1 MTVFTRALGA
11 GAIVLALVLTG
22 CAATSATPGPSA
34 EPGHVGHGSGA
45 SPTASPGAMGD
56 ADAMFVTMMIPHHQ
70 QAVEMADLVL
80 GKDGLDARVADLAR
94 RIMAA
99 QQPEIDRMRG
109 WLAAWGVT
117 EQEGADGM
125 DHGTGMMSAS
135 DLAALREA
143 PAAEAG
149 RLFLQQMI
157 AHHEGAVAMAEEAL
171 AGAQTPEVRALA
183 QQVIDDQTAE
193 IAAMKGML
201 TP

>member
-1 MTVFTRALGA
+1 
-11 GAIVLALVLTG
+11 
-22 CAATSATPGPSA
+22 
-34 EPGHVGHGSGA
+34 
-45 SPTASPGAMGD
+45 MGD

-109 WLAAWGVT
+109 WLAAWG
-117 EQEGADGM
+117 GHRAGGGRRDGPR
-125 DHGTGMMSAS
+125 HGHDVRVRPG
-135 DLAALREA
+135 LLREA

-193 IAAMKGML
+193 IAEMKGML